1 MDFADVA
8 RRRYMVRSYADQ
20 PVSGEAL
27 DRILQ
32 MVRRVP
38 SAGNSQGQRLV
49 VVTDATLRKQAGALM
64 EGPYVAMG
72 FPPWI
77 SQAPVHIYVC
87 ARETSYHERYSSQPV
102 RPGYSEIP
110 WPVPFWWFDCGSL
123 FVLLQLAAINEGL
136 VTGFFSSVYT
146 SDLDE
151 LTRLVDLPPDFAL
164 TGVVTIGHPD
174 RTYRI
179 QTRGTPQVPREPV
192 DELIQW
198 RR

>member
-1 MDFADVA
+1 MDFADVV
-8 RRRYMVRSYADQ
+8 RRRHMVRGYTGQ
-20 PVSGEAL
+20 PVSAEAL
-27 DRILQ
+27 DRILG

-38 SAGNSQGQRLV
+38 SAGFSQGQRLV
-49 VVTDATLRKQAGALM
+49 VVTDAALRKQAGELM

-87 ARETSYHERYSSQPV
+87 ARESSYHERYSTQPV
-102 RPGYSEIP
+102 RPGYSQVP

-146 SDLDE
+146 GDLDD
-151 LTRLVDLPPDFAL
+151 LTRLVDLPADLVL

-174 RTYRI
+174 REHRI
-179 QTRGTPQVPREPV
+179 VADGAPQVTREPL
-192 DELIQW
+192 DELIKW